1 MVTQALIRIWLE
13 ELSNGPLPYCV
24 YDRGGR
30 LLYRKG
36 VVMVSHTTLMPIL
49 RTVANLWMIDRS
61 NKEAREI
68 SSRAGEIYN
77 QVCLVAERLYKLG
90 NTLKAAN
97 NHFND
102 TVRGLAG
109 QQGLYGK
116 VERFQQ
122 LSTRANKEMAALEP
136 IHADIENDR
145 LDTTGRTENGGTLR
159 ESVAEQPAPPAKLK
173 PIS

>member
-1 MVTQALIRIWLE
+1 MPIEPAYIEAMKHNKDLFNYGYQ
-13 ELSNGPLPYCV
+13 
-24 YDRGGR
+24 
-30 LLYRKG
+30 KG

-49 RTVANLWMIDRS
+49 RTVANLWMIEQS
-61 NKEAREI
+61 NNEAREI
-68 SSRAGEIYN
+68 SSRAGDIYN
-77 QVCLVAERLYKLG
+77 QVCLVAERLNKLG

-97 NHFND
+97 NHYND

-116 VERFQQ
+116 IERFQQ
-122 LSTRANKEMAALEP
+122 LSTKANKEMTALEP

-145 LDTTGRTENGGTLR
+145 LEVVDAEAKTGEATSGLEEKPST
-159 ESVAEQPAPPAKLK
+159 PAKLK